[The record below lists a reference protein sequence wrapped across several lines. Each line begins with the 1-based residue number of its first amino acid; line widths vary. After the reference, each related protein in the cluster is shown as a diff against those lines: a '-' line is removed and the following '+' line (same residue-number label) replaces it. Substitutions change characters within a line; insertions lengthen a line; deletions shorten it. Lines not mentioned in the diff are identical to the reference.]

1 MKVEQLDW
9 VSEAS
14 VSVCSMKA
22 DDLIHETGNH
32 SCCVKLLLIGSVCRR
47 YFLYYEQ
54 IFQCVDRVNN
64 RPVSLRTLELHWS
77 VFRSKC
83 CQSHCLGQ
91 FRHQTLN
98 KHVKCKPALIMHNI
112 KPSFTWGDTCQ
123 PCWWFVFMS
132 GAWWPVMVPSFHKD
146 GRVCVKIKETMK
158 LLSSSTWKARWSR
171 DFRKLESFL
180 KEKTM
185 WL

>member
-98 KHVKCKPALIMHNI
+98 KHVKCKPALIMHKHQTLIYMRWHMSAMLMVCFHERCFMWWYPPFI
-112 KPSFTWGDTCQ
+112 K
-123 PCWWFVFMS
+123 
-132 GAWWPVMVPSFHKD
+132 MVE
-146 GRVCVKIKETMK
+146 CV
-158 LLSSSTWKARWSR
+158 
-171 DFRKLESFL
+171 L
-180 KEKTM
+180 K
-185 WL
+185 